1 MTIDVSRVFFTY
13 VWGAP
18 GDPAWPLTFA
28 SKASRTHA
36 RKVLTEG
43 DFVFTVCTKSEPTPV
58 ELWGRVTGLFR
69 VSDLEVN
76 TLDYDLPRRLDRPE
90 FDSVARF
97 PYALHPIEVWEIEG
111 EQNLFSELVGPLTPT
126 HHLQAQSKLVELD
139 ELSAAPLLALAR
151 RPVTPASPRTEFGS
165 GRVLQKQRRLAP
177 KHEGK
182 FVGAFAAHDI
192 WYVYTL
198 VLRDLKGKAL
208 AVKVGY
214 ASDPHVRADAHNLP
228 LAEEVT
234 GLRWQVD
241 LKQPTSSEDVAR
253 EVEQAVLHKFSQH
266 RLGSNGEILQGV
278 DPISVG
284 SAIALQLRSRQV
296 SG

>member
-1 MTIDVSRVFFTY
+1 MTTDVPRAFFTY

-58 ELWGRVTGLFR
+58 ELWGRVAGLFR

-76 TLDYDLPRRLDRPE
+76 TFDYDLPRRLDRPE

-97 PYALHPIEVWEIEG
+97 PYALHPIEVWEITG
-111 EQNLFSELVGPLTPT
+111 EQNFFSELVGPLTPT

-139 ELSAAPLLALAR
+139 VIAAAPLFALSR
-151 RPVTPASPRTEFGS
+151 RPVTPALPKTEFGF

-177 KHEGK
+177 KHEG
-182 FVGAFAAHDI
+182 AFAGVFATHDI

-198 VLRDLKGKAL
+198 VLRDQKGKAL
-208 AVKVGY
+208 AIKVGY

-241 LKQPTSSEDVAR
+241 VKQPTSSEDLAR
-253 EVEQAVLHKFSQH
+253 DVEQAVLDKFSQH
-266 RLGSNGEILQGV
+266 RLSSNGEILRGV
-278 DPISVG
+278 DPLSVG
-284 SAIALQLRSRQV
+284 SSIALELRSRQV
-296 SG
+296 LE